1 MKRTVFITAM
11 FSCFVCAT
19 LAGGEPIKDAPSV
32 LRLASGK
39 EVKVLSITRTT
50 LHGSDEPALSLQ
62 YVTDINISDT
72 EKLYS
77 EAEQVWTAFR
87 PIAEREKVH
96 AAVVTANEPASG
108 FLSMSKGAGWAWK
121 QRADGNWGPPDE
133 SDHAR
138 VPK

>member
-1 MKRTVFITAM
+1 VFITAL
-11 FSCFVCAT
+11 FSCLVCTA

-62 YVTDINISDT
+62 YVTDISLSDT

-77 EAEQVWTAFR
+77 EVEQVWDAFR

-96 AAVVTANEPASG
+96 AAVVTANEPSSG
-108 FLSMSKGAGWAWK
+108 FLSISRGAGWAWK
-121 QRADGNWGPPDE
+121 QRADGRWGAPDE

>member
-1 MKRTVFITAM
+1 M
-11 FSCFVCAT
+11 
-19 LAGGEPIKDAPSV
+19 
-32 LRLASGK
+32 SGK

-50 LHGSDEPALSLQ
+50 LNGSEEPAVSLQ
-62 YVTDINISDT
+62 YVTDISISET

-77 EAEQVWTAFR
+77 EAEQVWAAFR

-108 FLSMSKGAGWAWK
+108 FLGMSKGAGWAWK
-121 QRADGNWGPPDE
+121 QRVDGSWAPPDE